1 MSDGERVMSASPPI
15 PSVASSD
22 GPRAVVERDGV
33 TFTLLGT
40 AHVSSASAE
49 EVEREVAS
57 GVYDAVAVELDAAR
71 HAAMTDPDRWAKLD
85 LFQVL
90 KQGKMGMVAVS
101 LALGAFQ
108 QRLADQLGIQPGAEM
123 RAAVDGAAVAG
134 VPLLLV
140 DRDLGVTLRRI
151 SASVPWWQR
160 PALVVGVV
168 ASALSRETIDPAE
181 IEQLKQGDMLEAT
194 FAEFA
199 ERERALFVPLITE
212 RDRFMAAQ
220 LERQV
225 LERPAEGRPRSVL
238 VVIGAGHLA
247 GLQRALR
254 GGERAGTSNADD
266 EIAEL
271 ERMPPKHPLLRALPW
286 LLVAA
291 ILLGF
296 YLGFRREPDLG
307 IRLMLEW
314 MIINGG
320 LAGLGA
326 AVALAHPVTV
336 LGTALAAPFTSL
348 NPLIG
353 AGFVAAG
360 LELWLRKPSV
370 GDFEKLRSDVT
381 TARGWWSNRAARA
394 FLVFVLATLG
404 SVAGTYLGGF
414 RIIDGLLR

>member
-1 MSDGERVMSASPPI
+1 MTAGERSPIAP
-15 PSVASSD
+15 PPTQTPD
-22 GPRAVVERDGV
+22 LERGPRATVERDGV
-33 TFTLLGT
+33 VFTLLGT
-40 AHVSSASAE
+40 AHVSSASAT
-49 EVEREVAS
+49 EVEQEVAS
-57 GVYDAVAVELDAAR
+57 GAYDAVAVELDAAR
-71 HAAMTDPDRWAKLD
+71 HVALTDNERWAKLD

-108 QRLADQLGIQPGAEM
+108 QRLADQLGIEPGAEM
-123 RAAVDGAAVAG
+123 RAAVNGAAAHG
-134 VPLLLV
+134 LPLLLI
-140 DRDLGVTLRRI
+140 DRDLGVTLRRV

-160 PALVVGVV
+160 PALIMGVV
-168 ASALSRETIDPAE
+168 ASVFSREKIDPAE

-199 ERERALFVPLITE
+199 ERDQGLYAPLISE
-212 RDRFMAAQ
+212 RDRYMAGQ

-225 LERPAEGRPRSVL
+225 LALPAAERPTSVL
-238 VVIGAGHLA
+238 VVVGAGHLA
-247 GLQRALR
+247 GLKQELAPPAAT
-254 GGERAGTSNADD
+254 GAHAAAADL
-266 EIAEL
+266 AEL
-271 ERMPPKHPLLRALPW
+271 ERAPRRPVLVRALPW

-307 IRLMLEW
+307 LRLLLEW
-314 MIINGG
+314 VLINGG

-326 AVALAHPVTV
+326 AVALAHPLTIV
-336 LGTALAAPFTSL
+336 GTALAAPFTSL

-370 GDFEKLRSDVT
+370 GDFQRLRHDVT
-381 TARGWWSNRAARA
+381 RARGWWSNRAARA
-394 FLVFVLATLG
+394 FLVFVLATAG
-404 SVAGTYLGGF
+404 SVLGTYLGGF
-414 RIIDGLLR
+414 RILDGLLR